1 MRQKKILVIGM
12 LDSIHLA
19 RWLEQFMDEDI
30 NFVLFP
36 SKRFRRIHLKLQ
48 ALLTKDSNAK
58 FSLAFFPK
66 MIRFSGYFDFLT
78 NEILKRFKLG
88 DSRAQKLSRILAS
101 NQFDYVHAIEIQ
113 GAGYLLSDQD
123 PQKLES
129 NKVILTNWGSDIY
142 YFKSFDEHL
151 IKIKGA
157 LRIADYY
164 SAECIRDYSLARE
177 YGFGGI
183 ELPCIPN
190 AGGFEL
196 NTQTEGSLPPSAR
209 SQILIKGYGG
219 QFGRADLPISIIPTI
234 FQNHPKYT
242 YFIYSVTPDI
252 FALIQ
257 DLPEAVR
264 VRIRI
269 SEVGS
274 GLSQKEMLH
283 EFRNSRIYIGCS
295 ESDGI
300 STSFLEA
307 VVSGSYPIQSGTS
320 CANEWVQKGA
330 NASIVNLS
338 PGELLTA
345 IEQALVDDQLV
356 DNAAIQNLILAER
369 ELSSEVI
376 KKQALTF
383 YTA

>member
-1 MRQKKILVIGM
+1 MLGM

-19 RWLEQFMDEDI
+19 RWLEQFADEAID
-30 NFVLFP
+30 FSLFP
-36 SKRFRRIHLKLQ
+36 SKRFRRPHPKLQ
-48 ALLTKDSNAK
+48 ALLTNVSTAQY
-58 FSLAFFPK
+58 SIVFFPK
-66 MIRFSGYFDFLT
+66 LIRFSGYFDFLK
-78 NEILKRFKLG
+78 NEIFKRFKG
-88 DSRAQKLSRILAS
+88 VDSRAGMLSRVLTN
-101 NQFDYVHAIEIQ
+101 NQFEYVHAIEIQ

-123 PQKLES
+123 PKKLES
-129 NKVILTNWGSDIY
+129 KKIILTNWGSDIY
-142 YFKSFDEHL
+142 YFKSLDEHL
-151 IKIKGA
+151 VKIKNA

-164 SAECIRDYSLARE
+164 SAECVRDYSLARE
-177 YGFGGI
+177 YGFKGI
-183 ELPCIPN
+183 DLPCIPN
-190 AGGFEL
+190 AGGFEISK
-196 NTQTEGSLPPSAR
+196 QDEGSISPSAR

-242 YFIYSVTPDI
+242 FFIYSVTPDTL
-252 FALIQ
+252 ALIQ
-257 DLPEAVR
+257 DLPKQVR
-264 VRIRI
+264 QRIRI

-307 VVSGSYPIQSGTS
+307 VVSGSYPVQSGTS

-330 NASIVNLS
+330 HASIVNLTS
-338 PGELLTA
+338 KELLFAT
-345 IEQALVDDQLV
+345 EKALVDDQLV
-356 DNAAIQNLILAER
+356 DKAAIENLRLAER